1 MLSTLHG
8 YILRELLKTFGLA
21 TLALTGLFTMAGALY
36 NVIRQEAITAT
47 DIFFILPYLLPG
59 AVAAALPVAA
69 LFGGTFVYGRL
80 AADNELTACR
90 SAGINVTRLFV
101 PIGVLGLFVTIMT
114 TLLANFVMPDFLK
127 RIERYVRANI
137 GQFAY
142 QQFHTRGYVFHDRK
156 KPREY
161 LITCEAV
168 QRIAPDALV
177 RHGFERPAPGLT
189 YFWIDEP
196 RMLEQNN
203 ESVRQFATARGGL
216 VMCDSRGESVKLA
229 VKLADPQ
236 SLEIGRRSFNLD
248 EQTFTVDLTVQVPMK
263 PWLVDLV
270 TLLRWRLTP
279 WEGSEVERDAT
290 GFLRTLRVDRVAR
303 AMVEKFASGEPV
315 VLDNES
321 AMPHTIRV
329 GGVSVEDRKI
339 VLTDPK
345 VEVVGVRGRRS
356 RFEAPKATLSVQ
368 APASV
373 SIGADPDSA
382 PEDRPPTLVLRM
394 QETPQRGIVE
404 VLGSGRNETREP
416 LKEKFFDSL
425 VIPSGILA
433 DANAVT
439 INSLLSG
446 SRDTPIP
453 DALQP
458 QFAELT
464 RKADQFA
471 RKVNATM
478 HVRLSLSSCAM
489 VIAVMGAALGVWS
502 RGSHVLAAFFY
513 SCVPA
518 AAVVILICI
527 TGYSMALRASTADLG
542 VGVIWGSLA
551 ALAVVD
557 LLLLRFAVQ
566 K

>member
-69 LFGGTFVYGRL
+69 LFAGTFVYGRL

-90 SAGINVTRLFV
+90 SAGINVTRLFLA
-101 PIGVLGLFVTIMT
+101 IAVLGLFVTVMT

-161 LITCEAV
+161 LITCEGV

-177 RHGFERPAPGLT
+177 RHGFERPEPGLT
-189 YFWIDEP
+189 YFWIDGP
-196 RMLEQNN
+196 RLLEQHN
-203 ESVRQFATARGGL
+203 ETVKQFATARGGL
-216 VMCDSRGESVKLA
+216 VMCDSRGASVKLA
-229 VKLADPQ
+229 VKLADAQ
-236 SLEIGRRSFNLD
+236 SMDIGRRSIEFG
-248 EQTFTVDLTVQVPMK
+248 EQTFTVDLTVQVPLK

-279 WEGSEVERDAT
+279 WEGSEIERDAK
-290 GFLRTLRVDRVAR
+290 GFLRQLRIDLVANE
-303 AMVEKFASGEPV
+303 MVAQLSRGEPV
-315 VLDNES
+315 VLENETD
-321 AMPHTIRV
+321 APHTINV
-329 GGVSVEDRKI
+329 GSVEIEDRKI
-339 VLTDPK
+339 VLTDVK
-345 VEVVGVRGRRS
+345 VEAVGVRGRKS
-356 RFEAPKATLSVQ
+356 RFEAPKAILAVQ
-368 APASV
+368 TPSSV
-373 SIGADPDSA
+373 SLGGDVDEP
-382 PEDRPPTLVLRM
+382 PEDRPPTLVLRL
-394 QETPQRGIVE
+394 QETAQRGIVE
-404 VLGSGRNETREP
+404 FAGAGRQETRQP
-416 LKEKFFDSL
+416 HKEKSFESL
-425 VIPSGILA
+425 VIPAPIVA
-433 DANAVT
+433 QANAITVNT
-439 INSLLSG
+439 LLAGARNVSM
-446 SRDTPIP
+446 SSMLR
-453 DALQP
+453 P
-458 QFAELT
+458 QYAELT
-464 RKADQFA
+464 KKADQFA

-478 HVRLSLSSCAM
+478 HVRLGLSACAL
-489 VIAVMGAALGVWS
+489 VIAVMGALLGVWS

-518 AAVVILICI
+518 GAVIILICI
-527 TGYSMALRASTADLG
+527 TGYSMALRAATADIG

-566 K
+566 R